1 MPLDNKI
8 DFEKE
13 KRSMRAQDMVFN
25 VGAVYILMVLNITN
39 ILSNGVIS
47 NKNILHQMATK
58 QIASN
63 GVFQQFKFFL
73 LFSNNSE
80 RDTYGIS

>member
-1 MPLDNKI
+1 MPQ
-8 DFEKE
+8 
-13 KRSMRAQDMVFN
+13 AQKAQLNQGFFYREHNN
-25 VGAVYILMVLNITN
+25 VNAVYILMELNINN

>member
-1 MPLDNKI
+1 
-8 DFEKE
+8 
-13 KRSMRAQDMVFN
+13 MVFN
-25 VGAVYILMVLNITN
+25 ATGTKSPIKSRIFFREHNSVGAVYILMVLNITN

>member
-1 MPLDNKI
+1 
-8 DFEKE
+8 
-13 KRSMRAQDMVFN
+13 
-25 VGAVYILMVLNITN
+25 MVLNITN
-39 ILSNGVIS
+39 ILSNSVKS

>member
-1 MPLDNKI
+1 
-8 DFEKE
+8 
-13 KRSMRAQDMVFN
+13 MVFQCHRHKKPN
-25 VGAVYILMVLNITN
+25 QIKDFFREHNSVDAVYILMVLNITN

>member
-1 MPLDNKI
+1 
-8 DFEKE
+8 
-13 KRSMRAQDMVFN
+13 MVFQCHRHKKPN
-25 VGAVYILMVLNITN
+25 LIKDFFREHNSVDAVYILMVLNITN

-47 NKNILHQMATK
+47 NKNILHLMATK